1 MRQQERRSIP
11 FELFP
16 RKFQIAIRGME
27 NPRRGRKRYSM
38 TSIASVI
45 NALGQYLFVV
55 GRAGLPPDLSYD
67 GIGIF
72 IDDLDVRDLRNSS
85 RLSYM
90 SCIQALAKEVK
101 YPAKQR
107 RIILMDCLL
116 YRAAM
121 REEVPTKIRK
131 LAANPITLKDVSR
144 AAVEARKQAYEANN
158 DNRRRTFFQ
167 RSGVLAILS
176 LLPIRISDVARLVVG
191 RDITR
196 QDGRWRISLVSGK
209 TGFRHHGPLH
219 DSLTPYLDD
228 LINFGANTPI
238 ELRYAQR
245 MGTPLFVTELG
256 EPLSSRTIPYNFKA
270 ATGHSPHIVRTLV
283 HDALAEHGTHG
294 ADLARI
300 LCGQSSVEIAKHYEV
315 HAARFRAQKGQ
326 EILGKIPQTAPFR
339 SPLQRQAGGLKEL
352 GS

>member
-16 RKFQIAIRGME
+16 RKFLIAIRGME
-27 NPRRGRKRYSM
+27 NPRRGRKRYSK

-67 GIGIF
+67 GIGLF

-121 REEVPTKIRK
+121 KEEVPTKIRK

-158 DNRRRTFFQ
+158 DNRRRTFFF
-167 RSGVLAILS
+167 RDRGSSRFCPCCLS
-176 LLPIRISDVARLVVG
+176 ASAMWRALWSVGTLLGKMAVGELVWSVARQG
-191 RDITR
+191 
-196 QDGRWRISLVSGK
+196 S
-209 TGFRHHGPLH
+209 
-219 DSLTPYLDD
+219 
-228 LINFGANTPI
+228 
-238 ELRYAQR
+238 
-245 MGTPLFVTELG
+245 VTKG
-256 EPLSSRTIPYNFKA
+256 HCTI
-270 ATGHSPHIVRTLV
+270 V
-283 HDALAEHGTHG
+283 
-294 ADLARI
+294 
-300 LCGQSSVEIAKHYEV
+300 
-315 HAARFRAQKGQ
+315 
-326 EILGKIPQTAPFR
+326 
-339 SPLQRQAGGLKEL
+339 
-352 GS
+352 